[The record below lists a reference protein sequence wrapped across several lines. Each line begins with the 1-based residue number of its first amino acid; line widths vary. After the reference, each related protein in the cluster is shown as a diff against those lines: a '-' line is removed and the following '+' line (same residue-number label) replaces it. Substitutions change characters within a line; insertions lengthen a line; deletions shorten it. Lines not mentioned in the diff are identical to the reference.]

1 MEKAEILLE
10 IKKAEETAK
19 GIIAE
24 AEENHKKR
32 LVELDIEIEKLLE
45 KRKRELDL
53 DMDKQIRTETDRIL
67 MEKQRAISEGVRELE
82 KVREEALE
90 KKDEAINF
98 ILDKF
103 MRYVDELQRK
113 ND

>member
-10 IKKAEETAK
+10 IKKAEDTAK
-19 GIIAE
+19 KIIAE

-32 LVELDIEIEKLLE
+32 LVELDIELEKLLE

-53 DMDKQIRTETDRIL
+53 DMDKQLRTESDRIL
-67 MEKQRAISEGVRELE
+67 MEKQRAISEGVREIE
-82 KVREEALE
+82 KIRDQALE
-90 KKDEAINF
+90 KKDDAINF

>member
-1 MEKAEILLE
+1 MEKVEILSE

-19 GIIAE
+19 KIITD
-24 AEENHKKR
+24 AEENYKKR
-32 LVELDIEIEKLLE
+32 LVELNVEMEKLLE
-45 KRKRELDL
+45 KKKSDIDL
-53 DMDKQIRTETDRIL
+53 EIEKQLRTETDRIF
-67 MEKQRAISEGVRELE
+67 MEKQRVISEGVREIE

-103 MRYVDELQRK
+103 MRYIDELQRK
-113 ND
+113 DD

>member
-1 MEKAEILLE
+1 MEKVEILLE

-19 GIIAE
+19 KIIAD
-24 AEENHKKR
+24 AEENYKKR
-32 LVELDIEIEKLLE
+32 LVELNVEMEKLLE
-45 KRKRELDL
+45 KKKSDIDL
-53 DMDKQIRTETDRIL
+53 EIEKQLRTETDRIF
-67 MEKQRAISEGVRELE
+67 MEKQRVISEGVREIE

-103 MRYVDELQRK
+103 MRYIDELQRK
-113 ND
+113 DD

>member
-19 GIIAE
+19 KIIAD
-24 AEENHKKR
+24 AEENYKKR
-32 LVELDIEIEKLLE
+32 LVELNVEMEKLLE
-45 KRKRELDL
+45 KKKSDIDL
-53 DMDKQIRTETDRIL
+53 EIEKQLRTETDRIF
-67 MEKQRAISEGVRELE
+67 MEKQRVISEGVREIE

-103 MRYVDELQRK
+103 MRYIDELQRK
-113 ND
+113 DD

>member
-19 GIIAE
+19 KIIDD

-32 LVELDIEIEKLLE
+32 LVELNVEIEKLLE
-45 KRKRELDL
+45 KKKRDLDL
-53 DMDKQIRTETDRIL
+53 EIEKQLRTETDRIL
-67 MEKQRAISEGVRELE
+67 MEKQRAISEGVREIE

-103 MRYVDELQRK
+103 MRYIDELQRK
-113 ND
+113 DD